1 MQENEPDC
9 LNTQIWV
16 VFLMDLTHWRGVSL
30 YSALNYLRPT
40 FLADA
45 HPFSHHWKEGVS
57 SCYDLSSQMQ
67 TVNSGWLNT
76 LTQPGHNF

>member
-9 LNTQIWV
+9 LKTQIWL

-30 YSALNYLRPT
+30 YSALNYLCPT
-40 FLADA
+40 FLAHA
-45 HPFSHHWKEGVS
+45 HPFSHHWKDRVS

-67 TVNSGWLNT
+67 TVNSGWLNI